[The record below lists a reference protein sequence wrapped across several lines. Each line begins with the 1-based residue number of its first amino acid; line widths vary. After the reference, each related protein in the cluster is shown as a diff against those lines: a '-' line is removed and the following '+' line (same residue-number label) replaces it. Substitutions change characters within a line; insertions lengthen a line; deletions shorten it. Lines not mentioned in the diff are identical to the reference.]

1 MATFVDSITQNS
13 IDLATLN
20 DADLWK
26 LRGIV
31 EFEVNR
37 RAILA
42 TSADRLKA
50 LFEEYEKAGGTRG
63 LLIDS
68 VDSSIRNP
76 SGAVHSDISAPF

>member
-1 MATFVDSITQNS
+1 
-13 IDLATLN
+13 L
-20 DADLWK
+20 
-26 LRGIV
+26 LRGRLLRMGSRGGKLLGGRG
-31 EFEVNR
+31 EGEANR

-50 LFEEYEKAGGTRG
+50 LFEEYEKAGGNRG

-68 VDSSIRNP
+68 VDASIRNP

>member
-26 LRGIV
+26 LREMV
-31 EFEVNR
+31 EHEVNR
-37 RAILA
+37 RAVLA

-50 LFEEYEKAGGTRG
+50 LFEEYEKAGGNRG
-63 LLIDS
+63 QLIDS

-76 SGAVHSDISAPF
+76 SGVVPSNASVSL